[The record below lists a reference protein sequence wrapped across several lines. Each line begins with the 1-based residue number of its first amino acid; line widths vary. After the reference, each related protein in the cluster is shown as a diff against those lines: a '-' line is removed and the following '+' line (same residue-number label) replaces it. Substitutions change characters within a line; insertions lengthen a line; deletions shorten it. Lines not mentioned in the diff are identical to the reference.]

1 MSTVMGQIASVSV
14 EIGGKEITFETG
26 KLAKQA
32 DGAVVMRSGDT
43 MVLATAVGRPEAREG
58 ADFFPLTIDVEERAY
73 AAGKIPGG
81 FFKREGR
88 ATERATLTARMI
100 DRPIRPLW
108 PKGFRN
114 EVQVICTVLSADLV
128 TPHDILC
135 INGASAALMISP
147 LPFFGPVGAVRVGRI
162 DGEFVLNPTHEQNF
176 EETSLDLIV
185 VGTKDGLTMVEAG
198 ADEVPE
204 DVLLEALDL
213 AHQEIRKLC
222 EAQEDLRRQVGKAKW
237 LDQEL
242 TAELEESQGH
252 AVWESL
258 QAKGLREG
266 SAIIE
271 ELEDELAPELS
282 MDSTEEDITRRMQVR
297 ASLAAVL
304 EKQRLAAVEGP
315 VREQFGDD
323 LRGLTEAEQDS
334 KELKSAKRHLLF
346 ERIVESV
353 ELPFPVGPATVD
365 GEGPVVK
372 DSVTKSYVKKAAEAI
387 YKDLVRKKIAIDKR
401 RPDGRGTDEIRPI
414 ENEVT
419 VSPRA
424 HGSALF
430 QRGQTQ
436 ILTLCTLGTAKEGQ
450 RIDDLSLET
459 DRRYMHHYNFP
470 PYSVG
475 ETGFMRGPKRR
486 DIGHGALAQ
495 RALEAMIPP
504 AEDFPYTIRLVSETL
519 ESNGSSS
526 MGSVCGSTLALM
538 DAGVPIKA
546 PVSGIAMG
554 LVKEGDDY
562 VILTDIQGAED
573 HLGDMDFK
581 VAGTKDGI
589 TALQMDIKIT
599 GVTQEIMR
607 GALDQAKQAR
617 IFILDRMLEALPE
630 ARTELA
636 PHAPRISSI
645 QINPDFIGMVIGKG
659 GETIRSLESEY
670 DVQIDIEE
678 DGTILVYA
686 TEGTKADA
694 AIAAIAAL
702 TKEPEVGDTFT
713 GKVVKTTQFGAFVEL
728 KKGTDGL
735 LHVSNVGPGR
745 VAHIED
751 VMQRGDIVDVLVQ
764 EVDKARGRIG
774 LKLVHKHE
782 DGRLVEPEELIERA
796 KSAPPRPPEEERP
809 APRRRPWP
817 QPRPAPRLGSDPR
830 GRREPPPQF
839 LALSDGRRNGVA
851 VGVADQPL
859 AVGDRDRLGAAVDA
873 ELREDPLNVCC
884 DRLLADHELGG
895 DLPLALA
902 AREQHEHLAL
912 ARRQNRRRTRSLVP
926 HRAKPVAWLSP
937 QERPDAIGQLLGVER
952 LQDVVVRSDQKTS
965 DPIEGFR
972 ARPRHEHDR
981 DGFAVGVAQL
991 SADLVAGHPRQ
1002 VDVQNHER
1010 RSHCARHVERVVAT
1024 RRLVHGAVDSQ
1035 QRFDDE
1041 RAAAVVIV
1049 DDQHRAAATRSA
1061 FQLLLVVP
1069 QVRG

>member
-135 INGASAALMISP
+135 INGASAALMLSP

-162 DGEFVLNPTHEQNF
+162 DGEFILNPTHEENF
-176 EETSLDLIV
+176 EESALDLIV

-198 ADEVPE
+198 AEEVPE
-204 DVLLEALDL
+204 DVLLEALDI

-222 EAQEDLRRQVGKAKW
+222 EAQEDLRRQAGKVKW
-237 LDQEL
+237 LDPEL
-242 TAELEESQGH
+242 TAELEGSHGH
-252 AVWESL
+252 AIWESI

-266 SAIIE
+266 AAVIE
-271 ELEDELAPELS
+271 ELEDQLAPELS
-282 MDSTEEDITRRMQVR
+282 MDSTEEDINRRMQVR
-297 ASLAAVL
+297 SSLAALL
-304 EKQRLAAVEGP
+304 EKQRLSAVEGP
-315 VREQFGDD
+315 VREQFEND
-323 LRGLTEAEQDS
+323 LRALTEAEQDS

-346 ERIVESV
+346 DRIIETVQ
-353 ELPFPVGPATVD
+353 LPFPVGPATVD
-365 GEGPVVK
+365 GDAPVVK
-372 DSVTKSYVKKAAEAI
+372 DSVSKSYVKKAAEAI

-401 RPDGRGTDEIRPI
+401 RPDGRAADEIRAI
-414 ENEVT
+414 ECEVT
-419 VSPRA
+419 ASPRA
-424 HGSALF
+424 HGSGLF

-436 ILTLCTLGTAKEGQ
+436 VLSLVTLGTAKEGQ

-459 DRRYMHHYNFP
+459 DRRFMHHYNFP

-495 RALEAMIPP
+495 RALQAVIPA
-504 AEDFPYTIRLVSETL
+504 AEDFPYTIRIVSETL

-581 VAGTKDGI
+581 VAGTRDGI

-599 GVTQEIMR
+599 GVTQEIMS
-607 GALDQAKQAR
+607 GALEQAKRAR
-617 IFILDRMLEALPE
+617 EFILDRMLEALPE
-630 ARTELA
+630 SRAELA
-636 PHAPRISSI
+636 PHAPRISTI
-645 QINPDFIGMVIGKG
+645 QINPEFIGMVIGKG

-694 AIAAIAAL
+694 AISAIAAL
-702 TKEPEVGDTFT
+702 TKEAEVGDTFT

-751 VMQRGDIVDVLVQ
+751 VMARGDVVDVLVQ

-809 APRRRPWP
+809 RRDGDRGRGGRDRGPRR
-817 QPRPAPRLGSDPR
+817 D
-830 GRREPPPQF
+830 
-839 LALSDGRRNGVA
+839 
-851 VGVADQPL
+851 
-859 AVGDRDRLGAAVDA
+859 
-873 ELREDPLNVCC
+873 
-884 DRLLADHELGG
+884 
-895 DLPLALA
+895 
-902 AREQHEHLAL
+902 
-912 ARRQNRRRTRSLVP
+912 
-926 HRAKPVAWLSP
+926 
-937 QERPDAIGQLLGVER
+937 
-952 LQDVVVRSDQKTS
+952 
-965 DPIEGFR
+965 
-972 ARPRHEHDR
+972 
-981 DGFAVGVAQL
+981 
-991 SADLVAGHPRQ
+991 
-1002 VDVQNHER
+1002 
-1010 RSHCARHVERVVAT
+1010 
-1024 RRLVHGAVDSQ
+1024 
-1035 QRFDDE
+1035 
-1041 RAAAVVIV
+1041 
-1049 DDQHRAAATRSA
+1049 
-1061 FQLLLVVP
+1061 
-1069 QVRG
+1069 